1 MRQVA
6 CTFTS
11 LLLCFSIAAQTRVL
25 KRFSAIEAIDH
36 RTDYD
41 LVITDRGLPGTV
53 QIEGPKDAVGL
64 VTSSVREGVLYIAAE
79 PTRNFLPDIP
89 FFDARLEV
97 RHKIKITVSC
107 RGLTRIKTEGS
118 GTLSANNFRFRDL
131 SINALGDSKVDFS
144 KCEFYSLETDLSGSS
159 RAQFLNSEAVDVRL
173 KIQGDGAVDAH
184 TLRTKNLD
192 ARIFG
197 AGRITAYPRELL
209 KARVTGKGE
218 ILYRGNPSSLEKEVT
233 EGGRVEKYLDVGL
246 QNLE

>member
-1 MRQVA
+1 
-6 CTFTS
+6 
-11 LLLCFSIAAQTRVL
+11 
-25 KRFSAIEAIDH
+25 
-36 RTDYD
+36 
-41 LVITDRGLPGTV
+41 
-53 QIEGPKDAVGL
+53 
-64 VTSSVREGVLYIAAE
+64 
-79 PTRNFLPDIP
+79 
-89 FFDARLEV
+89 V

-107 RGLTRIKTEGS
+107 RGLTRIKTKGS
-118 GTLSANNFRFRDL
+118 GTLFANNFRFRDL
-131 SINALGDSKVDFS
+131 SINALGDSKIDFS

-173 KIQGDGAVDAH
+173 MIQGDGAVEAH

-209 KARVTGKGE
+209 KARVTGKGA

-246 QNLE
+246 QNPE

>member
-64 VTSSVREGVLYIAAE
+64 VTSSLRDGVLYIAAE

-97 RHKIKITVSC
+97 RHKIKITVYTDVCKS
-107 RGLTRIKTEGS
+107 
-118 GTLSANNFRFRDL
+118 LSN
-131 SINALGDSKVDFS
+131 I
-144 KCEFYSLETDLSGSS
+144 
-159 RAQFLNSEAVDVRL
+159 
-173 KIQGDGAVDAH
+173 
-184 TLRTKNLD
+184 
-192 ARIFG
+192 
-197 AGRITAYPRELL
+197 
-209 KARVTGKGE
+209 
-218 ILYRGNPSSLEKEVT
+218 
-233 EGGRVEKYLDVGL
+233 
-246 QNLE
+246 